1 MPVSG
6 TPTTGDDFITV
17 TPTGSFYIDGLGGND
32 QITID
37 WSSLTQDIVYNGGY
51 WAEHTDDFSNYVGYV
66 NFESIILKGGS
77 GNDDLRTNNGNDQIF
92 GNDGDDTMYSYLG
105 ADTVDG
111 GAGVDR
117 WVVDY
122 SGIHTGVSVTLNL
135 SGAASA
141 VAATGASVANTEV
154 LSIATGNGADVIDT
168 SAFAYDDTITTY
180 GGDDIIRSGK
190 GHDTVD
196 GGGGN
201 DRLVLDWNDAAA
213 AITKTD
219 ISYGWRFSDGG
230 APTRS
235 VNLYNVESFDLTGG
249 AFGDDLW
256 GGSLNDRLIGN
267 AGNDTLHGGRGT
279 DTIDGGTGSDLWI
292 SDFQDRVEAINV
304 QINVA
309 ANTKAVFRIGGVNQT
324 SVMNVERLDITT
336 GENNDVII
344 GNAGVYD
351 DRYTTL
357 GGDDQITIGRGRDVV
372 DAGGGTDYVFAN
384 WAGVGAA
391 AVSFGSISYGWRYA
405 STAGDELSMYG
416 VERVRFISG
425 SGADDLRGF
434 ALNDDLSSGA
444 GNDRIYSDSGLDKVD
459 GGADLDLWNANQG
472 GQMNAVLFDA
482 TLSQTAIQGAGAGL
496 NIRNIEQLELTT
508 GAGNDVLSTAGFS
521 LNDTIVTNGGND
533 KVNAGRGF
541 DSVDMGGGSEDRLVV
556 DYSTATTSVTQS
568 PISYGERI
576 ADAAGTMSTNYS
588 GVEAF
593 ELTGG
598 SAGDVLRGG
607 SLDDILVG
615 NGGNDILNGGS
626 GKDVITGGT
635 GIDKYIGN
643 YSAELNQVKLTQNA
657 AGNGVLSN
665 TGTTLSSIEQ
675 VELRTGS
682 GNDILNFNALSTDQ
696 TLWTGAGNDTVY
708 LGKGTREYLDMEG
721 GSADLMIADMSLATS
736 GVNLVSIPYGARYQ
750 TANGSYQL
758 DFFGV
763 ESVNLTGSAF
773 NDKLYGYGASDVLN
787 GGTGNDMLVG
797 ANGAD
802 TLTGGLGVDQFRYT
816 DVWNSGIDT
825 ITDAASGDFVRLMGV
840 SNLQAV
846 TAGNGSAVTAGQ
858 VQVQTVNAITY
869 VRVGVDGTAGADFTV
884 KLQGTYLA
892 SSFSVANNATNN
904 FGDIRLTAGR
914 TDPGT
919 LGDDVIT
926 GTDGNDELSGGAGND
941 TIAGLGGNDL
951 LNGEADNDTLRGG
964 AGTDILTGGTGADAF
979 IWDSRFET
987 AIGSARDVVTD
998 FLRTD
1003 GDKINISAI
1012 DANPVLAGDQA
1023 FVLVANF
1030 SGAAGQLRFDTAA
1043 DVLQFDINGDGVSDF
1058 EIGLPGV
1065 ANVIATDFVL

>member
-1 MPVSG
+1 MPVLG
-6 TPTTGDDFITV
+6 TPTAGDDFITV
-17 TPTGSFYIDGLGGND
+17 TSPGSFYIDGLGGND

-66 NFESIILKGGS
+66 NFESIIFKGGS

-105 ADTVDG
+105 ADTVNG
-111 GAGVDR
+111 GNGVDR

-122 SGIHTGVSVTLNL
+122 GGIHTGVSIVLNL
-135 SGAASA
+135 NGSASA
-141 VAATGASVANTEV
+141 VTATGASVANTEA
-154 LSIATGNGADVIDT
+154 LSVSTGNGDDVIDT
-168 SAFAYDDTITTY
+168 SAFAYDDSITTN

-190 GHDTVD
+190 GHDSVD
-196 GGGGN
+196 GGGGS

-213 AITKTD
+213 GITKTD

-235 VNLYNVESFDLTGG
+235 VNLYNIDSFDLTGG

-267 AGNDTLHGGRGT
+267 AGNDTMHGGRGT
-279 DTIDGGTGSDLWI
+279 DTIDGGIGSDLWI
-292 SDFQDRVEAINV
+292 SDFQDRVESINV

-309 ANTKAVFRIGGVNQT
+309 ANTNAVFRIGGVNQT
-324 SVMNVERLDITT
+324 VIRNVERLDITT
-336 GENNDVII
+336 AENNDVII
-344 GNAGVYD
+344 GSAGIFD
-351 DRYTTL
+351 DRYITL
-357 GGDDQITIGRGRDVV
+357 GGDDQITTGRGRDVV
-372 DAGGGTDYVFAN
+372 DAGGGTDTVFAN
-384 WAGVGAA
+384 WASVGAA
-391 AVSFGSISYGWRYA
+391 NVGFGSISYGWRYT

-425 SGADDLRGF
+425 SGADELHGF
-434 ALNDDLSSGA
+434 GQADDLSSGA
-444 GNDRIYSDSGLDKVD
+444 GNDRIYSDTGLDKVD
-459 GGADLDLWNANQG
+459 GGIGTDLWNGNQG
-472 GQMNAVLFDA
+472 GQMNAVLIDA
-482 TLSQTAIQGAGAGL
+482 TASQTAIQGAAAGL

-508 GAGNDVLSTAGFS
+508 GAANDVLSTAGFA

-533 KVNAGRGF
+533 RVNAGRGF

-556 DYSTATTSVTQS
+556 DYSTATTSVTQG
-568 PISYGERI
+568 PITYGERI
-576 ADAAGTMSTNYS
+576 GDAAGTMSTNYY

-598 SAGDVLRGG
+598 SAGDVLHGG
-607 SLDDILVG
+607 GLDDILIG

-626 GKDVITGGT
+626 GKDAISGGL
-635 GIDKYIGN
+635 GVDKYIGD
-643 YSAELNQVKLTQNA
+643 YSGALNQVKLTLNA
-657 AGNGVLSN
+657 LGNGVLSN

-682 GNDILNFNALSTDQ
+682 ANDILNFAALSTDQ

-721 GSADLMIADMSLATS
+721 GSTDLMIADMSLATS
-736 GVNLVSIPYGARYQ
+736 GVNMVGIPYGSRYQ

-758 DFFGV
+758 DFYNV
-763 ESVNLTGSAF
+763 ETVNLTGSAF
-773 NDKLYGYGASDVLN
+773 NDKLYGYGNADVLN
-787 GGTGNDMLVG
+787 AGDGNDMLVG
-797 ANGAD
+797 GNGID

-816 DVWNSGIDT
+816 DVWNSGIDM
-825 ITDAASGDFVRLMGV
+825 ITDASTGDFVRMMGLA
-840 SNLQAV
+840 NLQAV

-869 VRVGVDGTAGADFTV
+869 VRVGLDGTAGADFTV
-884 KLQGTYLA
+884 RLQGTYLA

-914 TDPGT
+914 TDPGSP
-919 LGDDVIT
+919 GDDQIN
-926 GTDGNDELSGGAGND
+926 GTDGNDDLSGGAGND
-941 TIAGLGGNDL
+941 TIAGLGGDDL

-964 AGTDILTGGTGADAF
+964 AGTDTMTGGTGADAF

-987 AIGSARDVVTD
+987 TVGSARDVVTD

-1003 GDKINISAI
+1003 GDKINVSAI

-1030 SGAAGQLRFDTAA
+1030 TGAAGQLRFDTVA

>member
-6 TPTTGDDFITV
+6 TPTAGDDFITV

-37 WSSLTQDIVYNGGY
+37 WSALTQDVVYNGGY

-66 NFESIILKGGS
+66 NFESVILKGGS
-77 GNDDLRTNNGNDQIF
+77 GNDDLRTTNGNDQIF

-105 ADTVDG
+105 ADTVNG
-111 GAGVDR
+111 GLGVDR

-122 SGIHTGVSVTLNL
+122 SGIHTGVSVVLNL
-135 SGAASA
+135 NGSAST
-141 VAATGASVANTEV
+141 VAATGTSVANTEV
-154 LSIATGNGADVIDT
+154 LTISTGNGADIIDT
-168 SAFAYDDTITTY
+168 SAFAYDDSITTY

-190 GHDTVD
+190 GHDSVD

-213 AITKTD
+213 GITKTD

-230 APTRS
+230 VPTVS
-235 VNLYNVESFDLTGG
+235 VNLYNIESFDLIGG
-249 AFGDDLW
+249 AYGDDLW

-267 AGNDTLHGGRGT
+267 AGNDTLRGGRGT
-279 DTIDGGTGSDLWI
+279 DTIDGGTGADLWI
-292 SDFQDRVEAINV
+292 SDFQDRVEVINV

-309 ANTKAVFRIGGVNQT
+309 ANAKAVFRIGGVNQT

-351 DRYTTL
+351 DRYTTF
-357 GGDDQITIGRGRDVV
+357 GGDDQITTGRGRDVV
-372 DAGGGTDYVFAN
+372 DAGSGTDFVFAN
-384 WAGVGAA
+384 WTGVGTA
-391 AVSFGSISYGWRYA
+391 AVTYSSIAYGWRYT
-405 STAGDELSMYG
+405 STVGDELSLYG

-425 SGADDLRGF
+425 SGADELRGF
-434 ALNDDLSSGA
+434 GLNDDLSSAA
-444 GNDRIYSDSGLDKVD
+444 GDDRIYSDTGLDKVD
-459 GGADLDLWNANQG
+459 GGTGTDLWNANQG
-472 GQMNAVLFDA
+472 GQLAAVLFDA
-482 TLSQTAIQGAGAGL
+482 KLSQTAIQGAGAGL

-508 GAGNDVLSTAGFS
+508 GGGNDVLSTAGYTR
-521 LNDTIVTNGGND
+521 NDTIATNGGND
-533 KVNAGRGF
+533 WVNAGLGF
-541 DSVDMGGGSEDRLVV
+541 DSVDMGGGAEDRLVV
-556 DYSTATTSVTQS
+556 DYSTATTSVTQNA
-568 PISYGERI
+568 ISYGERI
-576 ADAAGTMSTNYS
+576 GDAAGTMNTNYY

-593 ELTGG
+593 ELIGG
-598 SAGDVLRGG
+598 SAGDILRGG
-607 SLDDILVG
+607 SLDDILIG

-626 GKDVITGGT
+626 GKDVINGGA

-643 YSAELNQVKLTQNA
+643 YSGELNQVKLTQSA

-665 TGTTLSSIEQ
+665 TGTSLVSIEQ

-682 GNDILNFNALSTDQ
+682 GNDILNFNALSSDQ

-708 LGKGTREYLDMEG
+708 LGKGTRESLDMEG
-721 GSADLMIADMSLATS
+721 GAADLMIADMSLATS
-736 GVNLVSIPYGARYQ
+736 GVSLTSIPYGSRYHA
-750 TANGSYQL
+750 ANGSYQL
-758 DFFGV
+758 DFYNV
-763 ESVNLTGSAF
+763 EAVNLTGSAYS
-773 NDKLYGYGASDVLN
+773 DKLYGYAASDVLN
-787 GGTGNDMLVG
+787 GGNGNDMLVG
-797 ANGAD
+797 GNGAD
-802 TLTGGLGVDQFRYT
+802 TLSGGLGVDQFRYT

-825 ITDAASGDFVRLMGV
+825 ITDAAAGDFVRLMGMP
-840 SNLQAV
+840 NLQAV

-858 VQVQTVNAITY
+858 VQVQTVNAVTY
-869 VRVGVDGTAGADFTV
+869 LRVGIDGTAGADFTV

-892 SSFSVANNATNN
+892 SSFSVANNTTNN

-919 LGDDVIT
+919 PGDDEIS
-926 GTDGNDELSGGAGND
+926 GTDGNDELFGGAGND
-941 TIAGLGGNDL
+941 MIAGLGGDDFL
-951 LNGEADNDTLRGG
+951 SGEADNDTLRGG

-987 AIGSARDVVTD
+987 TIGSARDVVTD
-998 FLRTD
+998 FLRAD
-1003 GDKINISAI
+1003 GDKINVSAI

-1030 SGAAGQLRFDTAA
+1030 TGAAGQLRFDTVA